1 MKRGSRWKLID
12 IPGHY
17 FEILG
22 DVEEVTFLSEG
33 EDLDGIHAFT
43 NRIEDM
49 EQCLIKS
56 SREIHK
62 KGFIWISWYKKSSG
76 LPTEITE
83 DQIRDTAL
91 SFGLVDIKVC
101 AVDEHWSALKIVWR
115 VKNR

>member
-1 MKRGSRWKLID
+1 MKGGSRWKLID
-12 IPGHY
+12 YPVHY

-22 DVEEVTFLSEG
+22 DVENVTFVSEG
-33 EDLDGIHAFT
+33 EDLDGVHAFT
-43 NRIEDM
+43 NRTEDL
-49 EQCLIKS
+49 EQHLIQC

-83 DQIRDTAL
+83 DLIRDTAL
-91 SFGLVDIKVC
+91 SLGLVDIKVC

-115 VKNR
+115 VENR